1 MIYKTAS
8 KTVHRTV
15 LEDGYSYFSMHPG
28 GNLLVSPAPLSRF
41 LVDLFALIMRLLY
54 HGDNPV
60 FCVHFAGALVCR
72 SAPSVVSRH
81 LPHGEITLHPRFLL
95 CQKEAKT
102 CTLRGNFKIFIGF
115 KL

>member
-28 GNLLVSPAPLSRF
+28 GTLLVSPVPLSRF

-72 SAPSVVSRH
+72 SAPLLLRDTSPMGR
-81 LPHGEITLHPRFLL
+81 LPHTPASL
-95 CQKEAKT
+95 
-102 CTLRGNFKIFIGF
+102 
-115 KL
+115 